1 MTETDLYMHTLNTFI
16 ALSFAYLPE
25 TFYFYLKESSIFLL
39 NRVIMK
45 SIHYLILI
53 TTLLLSSCQS
63 NDKSNKLYEEG
74 VSLELAQLR
83 KQEIKDLKYDLSFS
97 IPEQKQVPI
106 EGEATI
112 RFNVGHSQEIILDFR
127 ESADKIMEVSVNGK
141 PTEYLVQN
149 EHLILPEAST
159 KEGTNEVYIRF
170 IAGNQSLNRNDEFLY
185 TLLVPDRA
193 RTVFPCFEQPNLKAT
208 FTLQLEIP
216 AGWEAVSNTAIQSMS
231 ITDGRKHIT
240 FHPTEPLST
249 YLFSFVAGKLEK
261 VEYADGERILT
272 AYHRETDPKKVA
284 QLNIIFQQVAASLQ
298 WLEEYTD
305 IPYPFAKYSF
315 IILPG
320 FQYGGMEHTGATLYN
335 DTRMFLSE
343 HPTLDEELAR
353 AKLIAHE
360 TAHMWFGDYVTMD
373 WFNDVW
379 TKEVFAN
386 YFAACI
392 TEPLFPNVNHS
403 LNWIKS
409 YTAASLAEDR
419 TLGSNSIRQPL
430 DNLRN
435 AGLIYGNIIYNKA
448 PVMMQKLVEI
458 MGERA
463 YQEGIQEYLKTYA
476 YDNAT
481 WDDLITILDNKT
493 EEDLASFS
501 KVWVNQKGMPHITFT
516 NRCGQLE
523 IRQRDPLNR
532 GLLWPQRFQVTFVGA
547 ENISMEVDLTHET
560 FALTVPM
567 DTKAIL
573 PNTDGRGYGLFI
585 PDEQSKEWILE
596 HWQNIKDDTARQSL
610 LMALY
615 ENYQYHLISDKEW
628 VNAIRNG
635 LKTEKNALIAS
646 TLCSYLGESLRSL
659 NDEKLEEEIW
669 QWIENHPLTSCRLQ
683 LMRCIISN
691 ASSPQSID
699 KLYQIWEK
707 QSHPLLNERDY
718 MTLAYE
724 LALHCPDNYLNIREI
739 QHARIT
745 NPDRQ
750 RQFDFIV
757 QAVTPDT
764 LQMDVFFH
772 SLLQAENRRIEPWA
786 ASALAYLNHP
796 LREKYAVKYI
806 RPGLEILQE
815 VQRTGDIFF
824 PKNWASALLRNHK
837 SKEAYQEVQAFFEAH
852 PDYSP
857 LLKNKILQAA
867 WPLYREAAN
876 SLDM

>member
-1 MTETDLYMHTLNTFI
+1 MKALKYI
-16 ALSFAYLPE
+16 AIAA
-25 TFYFYLKESSIFLL
+25 
-39 NRVIMK
+39 
-45 SIHYLILI
+45 
-53 TTLLLSSCQS
+53 TLLLSSCQTTE
-63 NDKSNKLYEEG
+63 KSNKLYEEG
-74 VSLELAQLR
+74 ISLELAQLR
-83 KQEIKDLKYDLSFS
+83 KQEIKELKYGLSFS
-97 IPEQKQVPI
+97 IPEQKQEAV
-106 EGEATI
+106 EGEARI
-112 RFNVGHSQEIILDFR
+112 SFLLQRPQEIILDFR
-127 ESADKIMEVSVNGK
+127 ESADKIKGVSVNGQ
-141 PTEYLVQN
+141 PSEYTFLN
-149 EHLILPEAST
+149 EHLVLPEAST
-159 KEGTNEVYIRF
+159 IEGQNEVHIRF
-170 IAGNQSLNRNDEFLY
+170 IAGDQSLNRNEEFLY

-193 RTVFPCFEQPNLKAT
+193 RTVFPCFEQPNLKAE
-208 FTLQLEIP
+208 FTLQLEVP
-216 AGWEAVSNTAIQSMS
+216 AEWETVSNTS
-231 ITDGRKHIT
+231 IASEEAKNERKLIN
-240 FHPTEPLST
+240 FRPTEPLST
-249 YLFSFVAGKLEK
+249 YLFSFVAGKLK
-261 VEYADGERILT
+261 KMEYADGERTLT
-272 AYHRETDPKKVA
+272 AYHRETDAKKVA
-284 QLNIIFQQVAASLQ
+284 QLDIIFQQVAASLH
-298 WLEEYTD
+298 WLEDYTD

-403 LNWIKS
+403 LNWMKT
-409 YTAASLAEDR
+409 YTSASLAEDR
-419 TLGSNSIRQPL
+419 TPGSNSIRQPL

-458 MGERA
+458 MGEEA
-463 YQEGIQEYLKTYA
+463 YREGIREYLKTYA
-476 YDNAT
+476 YGNAT
-481 WDDLITILDNKT
+481 WDDLIAILDAKT
-493 EEDLASFS
+493 EEDLATFS
-501 KVWVNQKGMPHITFT
+501 DVWVNQKGMPHISFT

-532 GLLWPQRFQVTFVGA
+532 GLLWPQSFQITFQGA
-547 ENISMEVDLTHET
+547 EESTSVEVNLTNET
-560 FALTVPM
+560 FALTVPLG
-567 DTKAIL
+567 TQAIL

-585 PDEQSKEWILE
+585 PDEESKEWMLA
-596 HWQNIKDDTARQSL
+596 HWQETSDDTARQSL
-610 LMALY
+610 LMSLY
-615 ENYQYHLISDKEW
+615 ENYQHRLISDKEW
-628 VNAIRNG
+628 MEALMNG
-635 LKTEKNALIAS
+635 LKNEKNALIAS
-646 TLCSYLGESLRSL
+646 TLCGYLGAPLSQLGQASW
-659 NDEKLEEEIW
+659 EEEIW
-669 QWIENHPLTSCRLQ
+669 EWSEKHPLASCRLQ
-683 LMRCIISN
+683 LIRCLISN
-691 ASSPQSID
+691 ARAPKSID
-699 KLYQIWEK
+699 KLYLLWKE
-707 QSHPLLNERDY
+707 QSHPMLNERDY

-724 LALHCPDNYLNIREI
+724 LALHCPERYESLRDTQRE
-739 QHARIT
+739 RIT
-745 NPDRQ
+745 NPDRR

-757 QAVTPDT
+757 QAVAPDT
-764 LQMDVFFH
+764 LQMDTFFQ
-772 SLLQAENRRIEPWA
+772 SLLKAENRRIEPWA

-796 LREKYAVKYI
+796 LRQSYAVKYI
-806 RPGLEILQE
+806 RPGLEVLEE

-852 PDYSP
+852 PGYSP

>member
-1 MTETDLYMHTLNTFI
+1 MKALKYI
-16 ALSFAYLPE
+16 AIAA
-25 TFYFYLKESSIFLL
+25 
-39 NRVIMK
+39 
-45 SIHYLILI
+45 
-53 TTLLLSSCQS
+53 TLLLSSCQTHE
-63 NDKSNKLYEEG
+63 KKNKLYEEG
-74 VSLELAQLR
+74 ISLELAQLR
-83 KQEIKDLKYDLSFS
+83 KQEIKELKYGLSFS
-97 IPEQKQVPI
+97 IPEQKQEAVK
-106 EGEATI
+106 GEARI
-112 RFNVGHSQEIILDFR
+112 SFLLQRPQEIILDFR
-127 ESADKIMEVSVNGK
+127 ESADKIKEVSVNGK
-141 PTEYLVQN
+141 PSEYTFLN
-149 EHLILPEAST
+149 EHLVLPEAST
-159 KEGTNEVYIRF
+159 IEGKNEVHICF
-170 IAGNQSLNRNDEFLY
+170 TAGDQSLNRNEEYLY

-193 RTVFPCFEQPNLKAT
+193 RTVFPCFEQPNLKAE
-208 FTLQLEIP
+208 FTLQLEVP
-216 AGWEAVSNTAIQSMS
+216 AEWEAVSNSS
-231 ITDGRKHIT
+231 IASEENIDGRKHIA
-240 FHPTEPLST
+240 FLPTEPLST
-249 YLFSFVAGKLEK
+249 YLFSFVAGKLKK

-272 AYHRETDPKKVA
+272 AYHRETDAKKVA
-284 QLNIIFQQVAASLQ
+284 QLDIIFQQVAASLH
-298 WLEEYTD
+298 WLEDYTD

-403 LNWIKS
+403 LNWMKT
-409 YTAASLAEDR
+409 YTSASLAEDR
-419 TLGSNSIRQPL
+419 TPGSNSIRQPL

-458 MGERA
+458 MGEEA
-463 YQEGIQEYLKTYA
+463 YQEGIREYLKTYA
-476 YDNAT
+476 YGNAT
-481 WDDLITILDNKT
+481 WDDLIAILDARS

-501 KVWVNQKGMPHITFT
+501 DVWVNQKGMPHISFT

-532 GLLWPQRFQVTFVGA
+532 GLLWPQSFQITFQGA
-547 ENISMEVDLTHET
+547 EESTSMEVNLTNET
-560 FALTVPM
+560 YAITVPLG
-567 DTKAIL
+567 TQAIL

-585 PDEQSKEWILE
+585 PDEESREWMLA
-596 HWQNIKDDTARQSL
+596 HWQETSDDTARQSL
-610 LMALY
+610 LMLLY
-615 ENYQYHLISDKEW
+615 ENYQHRLISDKEW
-628 VNAIRNG
+628 MEALMNG
-635 LKTEKNALIAS
+635 LKNEKNALIAS
-646 TLCSYLGESLRSL
+646 TLCGYLGAPLSQLGQASW
-659 NDEKLEEEIW
+659 EEEIW
-669 QWIENHPLTSCRLQ
+669 EWSDKHPLASCRLQ
-683 LMRCIISN
+683 LIRCLISN
-691 ASSPQSID
+691 ARAPKSID
-699 KLYQIWEK
+699 KLYQLWKE
-707 QSHPLLNERDY
+707 QSHPMLNERDY

-724 LALHCPDNYLNIREI
+724 LALHCPERYENLRNTQRE
-739 QHARIT
+739 RIT
-745 NPDRQ
+745 NPDRR

-764 LQMDVFFH
+764 LQMDAFFQ
-772 SLLQAENRRIEPWA
+772 SLMKAENRRIEPWT

-796 LREKYAVKYI
+796 LRQSYAVKYI
-806 RPGLEILQE
+806 HPGLEVLEE

-852 PDYSP
+852 PGYSP

-867 WPLYREAAN
+867 WPLYRDAAN

>member
-1 MTETDLYMHTLNTFI
+1 MKHILYLTLFVCI
-16 ALSFAYLPE
+16 
-25 TFYFYLKESSIFLL
+25 LL
-39 NRVIMK
+39 G
-45 SIHYLILI
+45 
-53 TTLLLSSCQS
+53 SCQA
-63 NDKSNKLYEEG
+63 NKEPNNLYEEG
-74 VSLELAQLR
+74 ISLELAQLR
-83 KQEIKDLKYDLSFS
+83 KQEIKDLKYSLRFS
-97 IPEQKQVPI
+97 IPEQKQEAV
-106 EGEATI
+106 EGETRIQFTI
-112 RFNVGHSQEIILDFR
+112 QKAQEIILDFR
-127 ESADKIMEVSVNGK
+127 ESADKVKEVSVNGQ
-141 PTEYLVQN
+141 PTEYTFLN
-149 EHLILPEAST
+149 EHIILPQSST
-159 KEGTNEVYIRF
+159 IEGKNEVYIRF
-170 IAGNQSLNRNDEFLY
+170 TAGNQSLNRNDEFLY

-193 RTVFPCFEQPNLKAT
+193 RTVFPCFEQPNLKAA
-208 FTLQLEIP
+208 FTLQLEVP
-216 AGWEAVSNTAIQSMS
+216 TKWEAVSNTS
-231 ITDGRKHIT
+231 IASENIINGKKHIT
-240 FHPTEPLST
+240 FLPTEPLST
-249 YLFSFVAGKLEK
+249 YLFSFVAGKLKK

-284 QLNIIFQQVAASLQ
+284 QLNDIFEQVASSLH
-298 WLEEYTD
+298 WLEDYTA

-392 TEPLFPNVNHS
+392 TEPLFPSVNHS
-403 LNWIKS
+403 LNWIKT

-419 TLGSNSIRQPL
+419 TSGSNSIRQPL

-458 MGERA
+458 MGEKA
-463 YQEGIQEYLKTYA
+463 YQEGIQEYLKTYT
-476 YDNAT
+476 YSNAT
-481 WDDLITILDNKT
+481 WDDLITILDAKT

-501 KVWVNQKGMPHITFT
+501 DVWVNQKGMPHITFT

-532 GLLWPQRFQVTFVGA
+532 GLIWPQRFQITFIGDESTTV
-547 ENISMEVDLTHET
+547 EVDLSQET
-560 FALTVPM
+560 YALTVPL

-573 PNTDGRGYGLFI
+573 PNTDDRGYGLFI
-585 PDEQSKEWILE
+585 PDEQSRAWLLA
-596 HWQNIKDDTARQSL
+596 HWQEITDDTARQSL
-610 LMALY
+610 LMLLY
-615 ENYQYHLISDKEW
+615 ENYQHRIITDKEW
-628 VNAIRNG
+628 MNALLNG

-646 TLCSYLGESLRSL
+646 TLCGYLSGPMQKLK
-659 NDEKLEEEIW
+659 DEKLEETIW
-669 QWIENHPLTSCRLQ
+669 LWTEKHPIASCRLQ
-683 LMRCIISN
+683 LIRCLISN
-691 ASSPQSID
+691 ASAPQSID
-699 KLYQIWEK
+699 KLYQLWEK
-707 QSHPLLNERDY
+707 QSHPMLNERDY
-718 MTLAYE
+718 MTMAYE
-724 LALHCPDNYLNIREI
+724 LALYNPEKYENILTTQRN
-739 QHARIT
+739 RIT
-745 NPDRQ
+745 NPDRL
-750 RQFDFIV
+750 RQFDFIS

-764 LQMDVFFH
+764 LQMDAFFQ
-772 SLLQAENRRIEPWA
+772 SLLKAENRRIEPWA

-806 RPGLEILQE
+806 RPGLEVLQE

-824 PKNWASALLRNHK
+824 PKNWVSALLRNHK
-837 SKEAYQEVQAFFEAH
+837 SKEAYQEVQAFFKAH
-852 PDYSP
+852 PGYSP
-857 LLKNKILQAA
+857 LLTNKILQAA
-867 WPLYREAAN
+867 WPLYKEAAN

>member
-1 MTETDLYMHTLNTFI
+1 MKTLKYMSL
-16 ALSFAYLPE
+16 AL
-25 TFYFYLKESSIFLL
+25 FLL
-39 NRVIMK
+39 F
-45 SIHYLILI
+45 
-53 TTLLLSSCQS
+53 SSCQTTE
-63 NDKSNKLYEEG
+63 KSNKLYEEG
-74 VSLELAQLR
+74 ISLELAQLR
-83 KQEIKDLKYDLSFS
+83 KQEIKELRYGLSFS
-97 IPEQKQVPI
+97 IPELKQEVV
-106 EGEATI
+106 EGEARI
-112 RFNVGHSQEIILDFR
+112 SFLLQRPQEIILDFR
-127 ESADKIMEVSVNGK
+127 ESADKIKDVSVNGK
-141 PTEYLVQN
+141 PSEYTFLN
-149 EHLILPEAST
+149 EHLVVPEAST
-159 KEGTNEVYIRF
+159 IEGQNEVHIRF
-170 IAGNQSLNRNDEFLY
+170 IAGDQSLNRNEEFLY

-193 RTVFPCFEQPNLKAT
+193 RTVFPCFEQPNLKAE
-208 FTLQLEIP
+208 FTLQLEVP
-216 AGWEAVSNTAIQSMS
+216 TEWEAVSNTS
-231 ITDGRKHIT
+231 IASEEAKNERKLIN
-240 FHPTEPLST
+240 FRPTEPLST
-249 YLFSFVAGKLEK
+249 YLFSFVAGKLKK

-272 AYHRETDPKKVA
+272 AYHRETDAKKVA
-284 QLNIIFQQVAASLQ
+284 QLDIIFQQVAASLH
-298 WLEEYTD
+298 WLEDYTD

-403 LNWIKS
+403 LNWMKT
-409 YTAASLAEDR
+409 YTSASLAEDR
-419 TLGSNSIRQPL
+419 TPGSNSIRQPL

-458 MGERA
+458 MGEEA

-476 YDNAT
+476 YGNAT
-481 WDDLITILDNKT
+481 WDDLIAILDAKT
-493 EEDLASFS
+493 EEDLATFS
-501 KVWVNQKGMPHITFT
+501 DVWVNQKGMPHISFT

-532 GLLWPQRFQVTFVGA
+532 GLLWPQSFQITFQGA
-547 ENISMEVDLTHET
+547 EESTSVEVNLTNET
-560 FALTVPM
+560 YTITVPLG
-567 DTKAIL
+567 TQAIL

-585 PDEQSKEWILE
+585 PDEESKEWMLA
-596 HWQNIKDDTARQSL
+596 HWQETSDDTARQSL
-610 LMALY
+610 LMSLY
-615 ENYQYHLISDKEW
+615 ENYQHRLISDKEW
-628 VNAIRNG
+628 MEALMNG
-635 LKTEKNALIAS
+635 LKNEKNALIAS
-646 TLCSYLGESLRSL
+646 TLCGYLGAPLSQLGQASW
-659 NDEKLEEEIW
+659 EEEIW
-669 QWIENHPLTSCRLQ
+669 EWSEKHPLASCRLQ
-683 LMRCIISN
+683 LIRCLISN
-691 ASSPQSID
+691 ARAPKSID
-699 KLYQIWEK
+699 KLYQLWKE
-707 QSHPLLNERDY
+707 QSHPMLNERDY

-724 LALHCPDNYLNIREI
+724 LALHCPERHESLRDTQQE
-739 QHARIT
+739 RIT
-745 NPDRQ
+745 NPDRR

-757 QAVTPDT
+757 QAVAPDT
-764 LQMDVFFH
+764 LQMDAFFQ
-772 SLLQAENRRIEPWA
+772 SLLKAENRRIEPWA

-796 LREKYAVKYI
+796 LRQSYAVKYI
-806 RPGLEILQE
+806 RPGLEVLEE

-852 PDYSP
+852 PGYSP
-857 LLKNKILQAA
+857 LLKNKVLQAA

>member
-1 MTETDLYMHTLNTFI
+1 MKHILYLTLFVCI
-16 ALSFAYLPE
+16 
-25 TFYFYLKESSIFLL
+25 LL
-39 NRVIMK
+39 G
-45 SIHYLILI
+45 
-53 TTLLLSSCQS
+53 SCQA
-63 NDKSNKLYEEG
+63 NKEPNNLYEEG
-74 VSLELAQLR
+74 ISLELAQLR
-83 KQEIKDLKYDLSFS
+83 KQEIKDLKYSLRFS
-97 IPEQKQVPI
+97 IPEQKQEAV
-106 EGEATI
+106 EGETRIQFTI
-112 RFNVGHSQEIILDFR
+112 QKPQEIILDFR
-127 ESADKIMEVSVNGK
+127 ENADKIKEVSVNGK
-141 PTEYLVQN
+141 PCPYRFLN
-149 EHLILPEAST
+149 EHIILPESASQ
-159 KEGTNEVYIRF
+159 KGENEVHIRF
-170 IAGNQSLNRNDEFLY
+170 TAGDQSLNRNDEYLY

-193 RTVFPCFEQPNLKAT
+193 RTVFPCFEQPNLKAE
-208 FTLQLEIP
+208 FTLCLEVP
-216 AGWEAVSNTAIQSMS
+216 EEWEAVSNTSIQTES
-231 ITDGRKHIT
+231 IINGKKHIT
-240 FHPTEPLST
+240 FLPTEPLST
-249 YLFSFVAGKLEK
+249 YLFSFVAGKLKK

-284 QLNIIFQQVAASLQ
+284 QLDIIFQQVASSLH
-298 WLEEYTD
+298 WLEDYTD

-392 TEPLFPNVNHS
+392 TEPLFPSVNHS
-403 LNWIKS
+403 LNWIKT

-419 TLGSNSIRQPL
+419 TSGSNSIRQPL

-458 MGERA
+458 MGEKA

-476 YDNAT
+476 YSNAT
-481 WDDLITILDNKT
+481 WDDLITILDAKT

-501 KVWVNQKGMPHITFT
+501 DVWVNQKGMPHITFT

-532 GLLWPQRFQVTFVGA
+532 GLIWPQHFQITFIGDEITTV
-547 ENISMEVDLTHET
+547 EVDLSQET
-560 FALTVPM
+560 YALTVPLN
-567 DTKAIL
+567 TKAIL
-573 PNTDGRGYGLFI
+573 PNTDERGYGLFI
-585 PDEQSKEWILE
+585 PDEQSRAWLLA
-596 HWQNIKDDTARQSL
+596 HWQEITDDTARQSL
-610 LMALY
+610 LMLLY
-615 ENYQYHLISDKEW
+615 ENYQHRLITDKEW
-628 VNAIRNG
+628 INALLNG

-646 TLCSYLGESLRSL
+646 TLCGYLSGPMQKLK
-659 NDEKLEEEIW
+659 DEKLEETIW
-669 QWIENHPLTSCRLQ
+669 LWTEKHPIASCRLQ
-683 LMRCIISN
+683 LMRSLISN
-691 ASSPQSID
+691 ASAPQSIE
-699 KLYQIWEK
+699 KLYRIWEE
-707 QSHPLLNERDY
+707 QSHPMLNERDY
-718 MTLAYE
+718 MTMAYE
-724 LALHCPDNYLNIREI
+724 LALHYPEKYENIRTSQRE
-739 QHARIT
+739 RIT
-745 NPDRQ
+745 NPDRL

-764 LQMDVFFH
+764 LQMDAFFQ
-772 SLLQAENRRIEPWA
+772 SLLKAENRRIEPWA

-806 RPGLEILQE
+806 RPGLEVLQE

-824 PKNWASALLRNHK
+824 PKNWVSALLRNHK
-837 SKEAYQEVQAFFEAH
+837 SKEAYQEVQAFFKAH
-852 PDYSP
+852 PGYSP
-857 LLKNKILQAA
+857 LLTNKILQAA

>member
-1 MTETDLYMHTLNTFI
+1 MKALKYI
-16 ALSFAYLPE
+16 AIAA
-25 TFYFYLKESSIFLL
+25 
-39 NRVIMK
+39 
-45 SIHYLILI
+45 
-53 TTLLLSSCQS
+53 TLLLSSCQTHE
-63 NDKSNKLYEEG
+63 KKNKLYEEG
-74 VSLELAQLR
+74 ISLELAQLR
-83 KQEIKDLKYDLSFS
+83 KKEIKELKYGLSFS
-97 IPEQKQVPI
+97 IPKQKQEAV
-106 EGEATI
+106 EGEARI
-112 RFNVGHSQEIILDFR
+112 SFLLQRPQEIILDFR
-127 ESADKIMEVSVNGK
+127 ESADKIKEVSVNGK
-141 PTEYLVQN
+141 PSEYTFLN
-149 EHLILPEAST
+149 EHLVLPEAST
-159 KEGTNEVYIRF
+159 IEGKNEVHICF
-170 IAGNQSLNRNDEFLY
+170 TAGDQSLNRNEEYLY

-193 RTVFPCFEQPNLKAT
+193 RTVFPCFEQPNLKAE
-208 FTLQLEIP
+208 FTLQLEVP
-216 AGWEAVSNTAIQSMS
+216 AEWEAVSNSS
-231 ITDGRKHIT
+231 IASEENINGRKHIA
-240 FHPTEPLST
+240 FLPTEPLST
-249 YLFSFVAGKLEK
+249 YLFSFVAGKLKK

-272 AYHRETDPKKVA
+272 AYHRETDAKKVA
-284 QLNIIFQQVAASLQ
+284 QLDIIFQQVAASLH

-403 LNWIKS
+403 LNWMKT
-409 YTAASLAEDR
+409 YTSASLAEDR
-419 TLGSNSIRQPL
+419 TPGSNSIRQPL

-458 MGERA
+458 MGEEA
-463 YQEGIQEYLKTYA
+463 YQEGIREYLKTYA
-476 YDNAT
+476 YGNAT
-481 WDDLITILDNKT
+481 WDNLIAILDARS

-501 KVWVNQKGMPHITFT
+501 DVWVNQKGMPHISFT

-532 GLLWPQRFQVTFVGA
+532 GLLWPQSFQITFQGA
-547 ENISMEVDLTHET
+547 EESTSVEVNLTNET
-560 FALTVPM
+560 YSITVPLG
-567 DTKAIL
+567 TQAIL

-585 PDEQSKEWILE
+585 PDEESKEWILA
-596 HWQNIKDDTARQSL
+596 HWQETSDDTTRQSL
-610 LMALY
+610 LMSLY
-615 ENYQYHLISDKEW
+615 ENYQHRLISDKEW
-628 VNAIRNG
+628 MEALMNG
-635 LKTEKNALIAS
+635 LKNEKNVLIAS
-646 TLCSYLGESLRSL
+646 TLCGYLGTPLSQLGQASW
-659 NDEKLEEEIW
+659 EEEIW
-669 QWIENHPLTSCRLQ
+669 EWSDKHPLASCRLQ
-683 LMRCIISN
+683 LIRCLISN
-691 ASSPQSID
+691 ARAPKSID
-699 KLYQIWEK
+699 KLYQLWKE
-707 QSHPLLNERDY
+707 QSHPMLNERDY

-724 LALHCPDNYLNIREI
+724 LALHCPERYENLHDTQRE
-739 QHARIT
+739 RIT
-745 NPDRQ
+745 NPDRR

-764 LQMDVFFH
+764 LQMDAFFQ
-772 SLLQAENRRIEPWA
+772 SLMKAENRRIEPWA

-796 LREKYAVKYI
+796 LRQSYAVKYI
-806 RPGLEILQE
+806 HPGLEVLEE

-824 PKNWASALLRNHK
+824 PKNWASVLLRNHK

-852 PDYSP
+852 PGYSP

-867 WPLYREAAN
+867 WPLYRDAAN

>member
-1 MTETDLYMHTLNTFI
+1 MKALKYI
-16 ALSFAYLPE
+16 AIAA
-25 TFYFYLKESSIFLL
+25 
-39 NRVIMK
+39 
-45 SIHYLILI
+45 
-53 TTLLLSSCQS
+53 TLLLSSCQTHE
-63 NDKSNKLYEEG
+63 KKNKLYEEG
-74 VSLELAQLR
+74 ISLELAQLR
-83 KQEIKDLKYDLSFS
+83 KQEIKELKYGLSFS
-97 IPEQKQVPI
+97 IPEQKQEAV
-106 EGEATI
+106 EGEARI
-112 RFNVGHSQEIILDFR
+112 SFLLQRPQEIILDFR
-127 ESADKIMEVSVNGK
+127 ESADKIKEVSVNGK
-141 PTEYLVQN
+141 PSEYTFLN
-149 EHLILPEAST
+149 EHLVLPEAST
-159 KEGTNEVYIRF
+159 IEGKNEVHICF
-170 IAGNQSLNRNDEFLY
+170 TAGDQSLNRNEEYLY

-193 RTVFPCFEQPNLKAT
+193 RTVFPCFEQPNLKAE
-208 FTLQLEIP
+208 FTLQLEVP
-216 AGWEAVSNTAIQSMS
+216 AEWEAVSNSS
-231 ITDGRKHIT
+231 IASEENIDGRKHIA
-240 FHPTEPLST
+240 FLPTEPLST
-249 YLFSFVAGKLEK
+249 YLFSFVAGKLKK

-272 AYHRETDPKKVA
+272 AYHRETDAKKVA
-284 QLNIIFQQVAASLQ
+284 QLDIIFQQVAASLH

-403 LNWIKS
+403 LNWMKT
-409 YTAASLAEDR
+409 YTSASLAEDR
-419 TLGSNSIRQPL
+419 TPGSNSIRQPL

-458 MGERA
+458 MGEEA
-463 YQEGIQEYLKTYA
+463 YQEGIREYLKTYA
-476 YDNAT
+476 YGNAT
-481 WDDLITILDNKT
+481 WDDLIAILDARS

-501 KVWVNQKGMPHITFT
+501 DVWVNQKGMPHISFT

-532 GLLWPQRFQVTFVGA
+532 GLLWPQSFQITFQGA
-547 ENISMEVDLTHET
+547 EESTSVEVNLTNET
-560 FALTVPM
+560 YAITVPLG
-567 DTKAIL
+567 TQAIL

-585 PDEQSKEWILE
+585 PDEESREWMLT
-596 HWQNIKDDTARQSL
+596 HWQETSDDTARQSL
-610 LMALY
+610 LMSLY
-615 ENYQYHLISDKEW
+615 ENYQHRLISDREW
-628 VNAIRNG
+628 MEALING
-635 LKTEKNALIAS
+635 LKSEKNVLIAS
-646 TLCSYLGESLRSL
+646 TLCGYLGTPLSQLGQASW
-659 NDEKLEEEIW
+659 EEEIW
-669 QWIENHPLTSCRLQ
+669 EWSEKHPLASCRLQ
-683 LMRCIISN
+683 LIRCLISN
-691 ASSPQSID
+691 ARAPKSID
-699 KLYQIWEK
+699 KLYQLWKE
-707 QSHPLLNERDY
+707 QSHPMLNERDY

-724 LALHCPDNYLNIREI
+724 LALHCPERYENLRNTQRE
-739 QHARIT
+739 RIT
-745 NPDRQ
+745 NPDRR

-764 LQMDVFFH
+764 LQMDAFFQ
-772 SLLQAENRRIEPWA
+772 SLMKAENRRIEPWA

-796 LREKYAVKYI
+796 LRQSYAVKYI
-806 RPGLEILQE
+806 RPGLEVLEE

-852 PDYSP
+852 PGYSP

>member
-1 MTETDLYMHTLNTFI
+1 MKALKYI
-16 ALSFAYLPE
+16 AIAA
-25 TFYFYLKESSIFLL
+25 
-39 NRVIMK
+39 
-45 SIHYLILI
+45 
-53 TTLLLSSCQS
+53 TLLLSSCQTHE
-63 NDKSNKLYEEG
+63 KKNKLYEEG
-74 VSLELAQLR
+74 ISLELAQLR
-83 KQEIKDLKYDLSFS
+83 KQEIKELKYGLSFS
-97 IPEQKQVPI
+97 IPKQKQEAV
-106 EGEATI
+106 EGEARI
-112 RFNVGHSQEIILDFR
+112 SFLLQRPQEIILDFR
-127 ESADKIMEVSVNGK
+127 ESADKIKEVSVNGK
-141 PTEYLVQN
+141 PSEYTFLN
-149 EHLILPEAST
+149 EHLVLPEAST
-159 KEGTNEVYIRF
+159 IEGKNEVHLCF
-170 IAGNQSLNRNDEFLY
+170 TAGDQSLNRNEEYLY

-193 RTVFPCFEQPNLKAT
+193 RTVFPCFEQPNLKAE
-208 FTLQLEIP
+208 FTLQLEVP
-216 AGWEAVSNTAIQSMS
+216 AEWEAVSNSS
-231 ITDGRKHIT
+231 IASEENINGRKHIA
-240 FHPTEPLST
+240 FLPTEPLST
-249 YLFSFVAGKLEK
+249 YLFSFVAGKLKK

-272 AYHRETDPKKVA
+272 AYHRETDAKKMA
-284 QLNIIFQQVAASLQ
+284 QLDIIFQQVAASLH

-403 LNWIKS
+403 LNWMKT
-409 YTAASLAEDR
+409 YTSASLAEDR
-419 TLGSNSIRQPL
+419 TPGSNSIRQPL

-458 MGERA
+458 MGEEA
-463 YQEGIQEYLKTYA
+463 YREGIREYLKTYA
-476 YDNAT
+476 YGNAT
-481 WDDLITILDNKT
+481 WDDLIAILDAKT
-493 EEDLASFS
+493 EEDLATFS
-501 KVWVNQKGMPHITFT
+501 DVWVNQKGMPHISFT

-532 GLLWPQRFQVTFVGA
+532 GLLWPQSFQITFQGA
-547 ENISMEVDLTHET
+547 EESTSVEVNLTNET
-560 FALTVPM
+560 YSITVPLG
-567 DTKAIL
+567 TQAIL

-585 PDEQSKEWILE
+585 PDEESRKWMLT
-596 HWQNIKDDTARQSL
+596 HWQETSDDTARQSL
-610 LMALY
+610 LMSLY
-615 ENYQYHLISDKEW
+615 ENYQHRLISDKEW
-628 VNAIRNG
+628 MEALMNG
-635 LKTEKNALIAS
+635 LKNEKNALIAS
-646 TLCSYLGESLRSL
+646 TLCGYLGAPLSQLGQASW
-659 NDEKLEEEIW
+659 EEEIW
-669 QWIENHPLTSCRLQ
+669 EWSEKHPLASCRLQ
-683 LMRCIISN
+683 LIRCLISN
-691 ASSPQSID
+691 ARAPKSID
-699 KLYQIWEK
+699 KLYQLWKE
-707 QSHPLLNERDY
+707 QSHPMLNERDY

-724 LALHCPDNYLNIREI
+724 LALHCPERYENLRNTQRE
-739 QHARIT
+739 RIT
-745 NPDRQ
+745 NPDRR

-764 LQMDVFFH
+764 LQMDAFFQ
-772 SLLQAENRRIEPWA
+772 SLMKAENRRIEPWA

-796 LREKYAVKYI
+796 LRQSYAVKYI
-806 RPGLEILQE
+806 RPGLEVLEE

-852 PDYSP
+852 PGYSP

>member
-1 MTETDLYMHTLNTFI
+1 MKALKYI
-16 ALSFAYLPE
+16 AIAA
-25 TFYFYLKESSIFLL
+25 
-39 NRVIMK
+39 
-45 SIHYLILI
+45 
-53 TTLLLSSCQS
+53 TLLLSSCQTHE
-63 NDKSNKLYEEG
+63 KKNKLYEEG
-74 VSLELAQLR
+74 ISLELAQLR
-83 KQEIKDLKYDLSFS
+83 KQEIKELKYGLSFS
-97 IPEQKQVPI
+97 IPKQKQEAV
-106 EGEATI
+106 EGEARI
-112 RFNVGHSQEIILDFR
+112 SFLLQRPQEIILDFR
-127 ESADKIMEVSVNGK
+127 ESADKIKEVSVNGQ
-141 PTEYLVQN
+141 PSEYTFLN
-149 EHLILPEAST
+149 EHLVLPEAST
-159 KEGTNEVYIRF
+159 IEGKNEVHICF
-170 IAGNQSLNRNDEFLY
+170 TAGDQSLNRNEEYLY

-193 RTVFPCFEQPNLKAT
+193 RTVFPCFEQPNLKAE
-208 FTLQLEIP
+208 FTLQLEVP
-216 AGWEAVSNTAIQSMS
+216 AEWEAVSNSS
-231 ITDGRKHIT
+231 IASEENIDGRKHIA
-240 FHPTEPLST
+240 FLPTEPLST
-249 YLFSFVAGKLEK
+249 YLFSFVAGKLKK

-272 AYHRETDPKKVA
+272 AYHRETDAKKVA
-284 QLNIIFQQVAASLQ
+284 QLDIIFQQVAASLH

-403 LNWIKS
+403 LNWMKT
-409 YTAASLAEDR
+409 YTSASLAEDR
-419 TLGSNSIRQPL
+419 TTGSNSIRQPL

-458 MGERA
+458 MGEEA
-463 YQEGIQEYLKTYA
+463 FQKGIREYLKTYA
-476 YDNAT
+476 YGNAT
-481 WDDLITILDNKT
+481 WDDLIAILDAKS
-493 EEDLASFS
+493 EEDLANFS
-501 KVWVNQKGMPHITFT
+501 DVWVNQKGMPHISFT
-516 NRCGQLE
+516 NRYGQLE

-532 GLLWPQRFQVTFVGA
+532 GLLWPQSFQITFQGA
-547 ENISMEVDLTHET
+547 EESTSVEVNLTNET
-560 FALTVPM
+560 YAITVPLG
-567 DTKAIL
+567 TQAIL

-585 PDEQSKEWILE
+585 PDEESREWMLT
-596 HWQNIKDDTARQSL
+596 HWQETSDDTARQSL
-610 LMALY
+610 LMSLY
-615 ENYQYHLISDKEW
+615 ENYQHRLISDREW
-628 VNAIRNG
+628 MEALING
-635 LKTEKNALIAS
+635 LKSEKNVLIAS
-646 TLCSYLGESLRSL
+646 TLCGYLGTPLSQLGQASW
-659 NDEKLEEEIW
+659 EEEIW
-669 QWIENHPLTSCRLQ
+669 EWSEKHPLASCRLQ
-683 LMRCIISN
+683 LIRCLISN
-691 ASSPQSID
+691 ARAPKSID
-699 KLYQIWEK
+699 KLYQLWKE
-707 QSHPLLNERDY
+707 QSHPMLNERDY

-724 LALHCPDNYLNIREI
+724 LALHCPERYENLRDTQRE
-739 QHARIT
+739 RIT
-745 NPDRQ
+745 NPDRR

-764 LQMDVFFH
+764 LQMDAFFQ
-772 SLLQAENRRIEPWA
+772 SLMKAENRRIEPWA

-796 LREKYAVKYI
+796 LRQSYAVKYI
-806 RPGLEILQE
+806 RPGLEVLEE

-852 PDYSP
+852 PGYSP

-867 WPLYREAAN
+867 WPLYRDAAN

>member
-1 MTETDLYMHTLNTFI
+1 M
-16 ALSFAYLPE
+16 
-25 TFYFYLKESSIFLL
+25 
-39 NRVIMK
+39 
-45 SIHYLILI
+45 
-53 TTLLLSSCQS
+53 
-63 NDKSNKLYEEG
+63 
-74 VSLELAQLR
+74 AQL
-83 KQEIKDLKYDLSFS
+83 D
-97 IPEQKQVPI
+97 
-106 EGEATI
+106 
-112 RFNVGHSQEIILDFR
+112 
-127 ESADKIMEVSVNGK
+127 
-141 PTEYLVQN
+141 
-149 EHLILPEAST
+149 
-159 KEGTNEVYIRF
+159 
-170 IAGNQSLNRNDEFLY
+170 
-185 TLLVPDRA
+185 
-193 RTVFPCFEQPNLKAT
+193 
-208 FTLQLEIP
+208 
-216 AGWEAVSNTAIQSMS
+216 
-231 ITDGRKHIT
+231 
-240 FHPTEPLST
+240 
-249 YLFSFVAGKLEK
+249 
-261 VEYADGERILT
+261 
-272 AYHRETDPKKVA
+272 
-284 QLNIIFQQVAASLQ
+284 IIFQQVAASLH

-403 LNWIKS
+403 LNWMKT
-409 YTAASLAEDR
+409 YTSASLAEDR
-419 TLGSNSIRQPL
+419 TPGSNSIRQPL

-458 MGERA
+458 MGEEA
-463 YQEGIQEYLKTYA
+463 YQEGIRKYLKTYA
-476 YDNAT
+476 YGNAT
-481 WDDLITILDNKT
+481 WDDLIAILDARS
-493 EEDLASFS
+493 EEELASFS
-501 KVWVNQKGMPHITFT
+501 DVWVNQKGMPHISFT
-516 NRCGQLE
+516 NRCEQLE

-532 GLLWPQRFQVTFVGA
+532 GLLWPQSFQITFQGA
-547 ENISMEVDLTHET
+547 EESTSVEVNLTNET
-560 FALTVPM
+560 YAITVPLG
-567 DTKAIL
+567 TQAIL

-585 PDEQSKEWILE
+585 PDEESREWMLT
-596 HWQNIKDDTARQSL
+596 HWQETSDDTARQSL
-610 LMALY
+610 LMSLY
-615 ENYQYHLISDKEW
+615 ENYQHRLISDREW
-628 VNAIRNG
+628 MEALING
-635 LKTEKNALIAS
+635 LKSEKNVLIAS
-646 TLCSYLGESLRSL
+646 TLCGYLGTPLSQLGQASW
-659 NDEKLEEEIW
+659 EEEIW
-669 QWIENHPLTSCRLQ
+669 EWSEKHPLASCRLQ
-683 LMRCIISN
+683 LIRCLISN
-691 ASSPQSID
+691 ARAPKSID
-699 KLYQIWEK
+699 KLYQLWKE
-707 QSHPLLNERDY
+707 QSHPMLNERDY

-724 LALHCPDNYLNIREI
+724 LALHCPERYENLRDTQRE
-739 QHARIT
+739 RIT
-745 NPDRQ
+745 NPDRR

-764 LQMDVFFH
+764 LQMDAFFQ
-772 SLLQAENRRIEPWA
+772 SLMKAENRRIEPWV

-796 LREKYAVKYI
+796 LRKSYAVKYI
-806 RPGLEILQE
+806 RPGLEVLEE

-852 PDYSP
+852 PGYSP